1 MLKKL
6 CFQNRKR
13 LFQIFRKTFVVS
25 EAVKELIDIVIKLRS
40 NNGCDWDRK
49 QTSESLTP
57 HLIEE
62 ANEVVDAVLEKN
74 SENLKE
80 ELGDLLLHVVFQAV
94 IASEKKTF
102 EFEDVVQQIN
112 EKLIKRHP
120 HIFDKNYDGEDLS
133 NAKNW
138 ELIKKSE
145 KNRDSILDGMPK
157 SLSAL
162 IVAQRYQDKTG
173 AVGFEWENF
182 SQAMDKVDEELG
194 ELKQAINNN
203 DLNNIEEEIGDL
215 LITLVNLARFFDISA
230 DLALRKT
237 NQKFYRRFNFIE
249 KIIQKNNQKIEDI
262 SLRQLLNY
270 WEKAK
275 HEEK

>member
-1 MLKKL
+1 MT
-6 CFQNRKR
+6 R
-13 LFQIFRKTFVVS
+13 LGF
-25 EAVKELIDIVIKLRS
+25 
-40 NNGCDWDRK
+40 NNGEKVNPINRATRNNNPFNIVYGPAIGASNIEWEGKVPHNPEVENTFEVFKNNIFGFRAGMLN
-49 QTSESLTP
+49 SLT
-57 HLIEE
+57 HYDKY
-62 ANEVVDAVLEKN
+62 ND
-74 SENLKE
+74 
-80 ELGDLLLHVVFQAV
+80 
-94 IASEKKTF
+94 KT
-102 EFEDVVQQIN
+102 V

-145 KNRDSILDGMPK
+145 KNRKSILDGMPK

-215 LITLVNLARFFDISA
+215 LITIVNLARFFDISA

-249 KIIQKNNQKIEDI
+249 KIVQKNNQKIEDI
-262 SLRQLLNY
+262 SLRELLNY

-275 HEEK
+275 NEEK

>member
-1 MLKKL
+1 MSK
-6 CFQNRKR
+6 
-13 LFQIFRKTFVVS
+13 
-25 EAVKELIDIVIKLRS
+25 AVKELIDIVIKLRS
-40 NNGCDWDRK
+40 DNGCEWDRK
-49 QTSESLTP
+49 QTSQSLTP

-62 ANEVVDAVLEKN
+62 ANEVVDAILKDD

-94 IASEKKTF
+94 IASEKKSF
-102 EFEDVVQQIN
+102 EFEEVVEQIN

-120 HIFDKNYDGEDLS
+120 HIFDENFDGEDVS

-138 ELIKKSE
+138 ELNKKKE
-145 KNRDSILDGMPK
+145 KNRESILDGAPK
-157 SLSAL
+157 SLPPL
-162 IVAQRYQDKTG
+162 IVSQRYQDKTA
-173 AVGFEWENF
+173 AVGFEWENV
-182 SQAMDKVDEELG
+182 SQAIDKVDEELG
-194 ELKQAINNN
+194 ELKQAIKNN

-215 LITLVNLARFFDISA
+215 LITIVNLARFFDISA

-249 KIIQKNNQKIEDI
+249 KFVKKNNQKIEDI
-262 SLRQLLNY
+262 SLSELLNY

-275 HEEK
+275 NEEK